1 MEIKLGIVLMMD
13 ESSVMERVYIT
24 VVPLTAV
31 LRIYLL
37 PNVPCPPR
45 IPRVDF
51 QCVSE
56 VMVLNAHFTHIKK
69 H

>member
-1 MEIKLGIVLMMD
+1 MEIKLGMLVFMMD

-56 VMVLNAHFTHIKK
+56 VMF
-69 H
+69 